1 MTKKLDSIGY
11 WYLASPYS
19 KYPKGLEAAFIEVSK
34 AAAQLIKQGV
44 RIYCPISHSHPIAIY
59 GKIDPLD
66 HSLWLAADKPFM
78 DGARGLIV
86 LKMDT
91 WENSFGIG
99 VEIEAFKAA
108 GKPIQYMEW
117 P

>member
-1 MTKKLDSIGY
+1 MTKKFDSIGY

-19 KYPKGLEAAFIEVSK
+19 KYPQGLEAAFIEVSK